1 MVKEAKRQ
9 KNLKRQD
16 MITAYAMLAPA
27 LLVLLTFIL
36 VPLGMALQ
44 KSFYDWKFYG
54 ESRFIGLHNYTVI
67 LQNPYFRSAVV
78 NVFKFVLILVPLQIV
93 LSFLIASMLRNMTR
107 RASNMTKILLYT
119 PCVLSGVVSS
129 MIFLF
134 FLDYNGGLFNQ
145 FFKLFGFPR
154 QSFLIRPGS
163 AVAVIC
169 LIMLWL
175 GLGYNTLVTYAGL
188 LSIPDEFYEAAMVDG
203 AGVFSRL
210 FQITLPSMK
219 NYFVLL
225 SIGLVS
231 TTLQML
237 EIPMILT
244 NGGPQSKTLT
254 PILYLF
260 NNFRDMDKTMTYTIT
275 GAVLLMMVIAIINSF
290 VFRVIK
296 SEKLLDD

>member
-1 MVKEAKRQ
+1 M
-9 KNLKRQD
+9 L
-16 MITAYAMLAPA
+16 TAYIMLAPA

-44 KSFYDWKFYG
+44 KSFQEWKFYG
-54 ESRFIGLHNYTVI
+54 ESQFIGLQNYMVI
-67 LQNPYFRSAVV
+67 LRNPYFQSAVF
-78 NVFKFVLILVPLQIV
+78 NAFKFVLILVPIQIT
-93 LSFLIASMLRNMTR
+93 LSFLVASLLKNMTR
-107 RASNMTKILLYT
+107 RASNMTKILLYM
-119 PCVLSGVVSS
+119 PCVLSGIVSA

-134 FLDYNGGLFNQ
+134 FVDYNGGVFNQ
-145 FFKLFGFPR
+145 ILRLFGIPR

-163 AVAVIC
+163 AVAIIC
-169 LIMLWL
+169 MIMLWL

-203 AGVFSRL
+203 AGMFSKL
-210 FQITLPSMK
+210 FRITLPSMK

-231 TTLQML
+231 VTLQMF

-244 NGGPQSKTLT
+244 NGAPQNKTLT

-260 NNFRDMDKTMTYTIT
+260 NNFKDMDKTMAYTIT
-275 GAVLLMMVIAIINSF
+275 GAVLLMCVIAIINSF